1 MIVVMVEVVEPRVKV
16 KIGVVSGNMTPA
28 LVARISVVGELVWA
42 RLVELLL
49 PVVPVGSLVSW

>member
-1 MIVVMVEVVEPRVKV
+1 MIVVTVEVVEPRVEVKV
-16 KIGVVSGNMTPA
+16 GVVSGNMTP
-28 LVARISVVGELVWA
+28 LVVWISVVGEPVWA

>member
-16 KIGVVSGNMTPA
+16 KVGVVSGNMTPG
-28 LVARISVVGELVWA
+28 LVARISVVGEPVWA
-42 RLVELLL
+42 R